1 MYIIIRKICV
11 KIIEE
16 RMKKIRKV
24 LDEHE
29 KLSAEYIKVGNYKKA
44 NEIESQIKLDKEM
57 LDFIGKLYIVFLY

>member
-16 RMKKIRKV
+16 RLKKIRQV

-29 KLSAEYIKVGNYKKA
+29 KMRTEYIKIGNYKKA
-44 NEIESQIKLDKEM
+44 NEIESQIKLDKEI